1 MDSQCNGYSPRN
13 GLRFFCNLTEKP
25 SFGPSEHGP
34 FVKSGVRGRDRPS
47 PLVLAAGAE
56 CQKHAMP
63 DISDGRMPGSDICS
77 AKRKKHGLREVVSR
91 RKEKELSNK
100 LETAIQNKQAT
111 RHQNHHICSYMY
123 RVTSK
128 GSIQGR
134 LIINNTTRYFGL
146 TATAV
151 AINCQCRGKV
161 RQMQA
166 RGSEPWKRA
175 RASPIQANNQP
186 RARDTVPAY
195 ASLCDWPRTKNALA
209 EDNLSSLQ
217 PMACGC
223 GADATVR

>member
-166 RGSEPWKRA
+166 WRVSHGSELERAQSRQIINRERGIPCLHMPASATGLEPRMPWRK
-175 RASPIQANNQP
+175 II
-186 RARDTVPAY
+186 
-195 ASLCDWPRTKNALA
+195 
-209 EDNLSSLQ
+209 
-217 PMACGC
+217 
-223 GADATVR
+223 